1 MTGIENNET
10 IVRGGAQTC
19 RMTGLA
25 EVEAIIEKRTDDS
38 ATTATTNIVKSL
50 CGPEM

>member
-1 MTGIENNET
+1 MAGVENNET
-10 IVRGGAQTC
+10 IVPGAQTC

-25 EVEAIIEKRTDDS
+25 EVEAIIENRTDDS